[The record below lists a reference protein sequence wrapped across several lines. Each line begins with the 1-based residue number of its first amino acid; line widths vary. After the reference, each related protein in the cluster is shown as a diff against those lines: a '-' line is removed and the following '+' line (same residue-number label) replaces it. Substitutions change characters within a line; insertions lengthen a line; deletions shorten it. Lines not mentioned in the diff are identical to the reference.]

1 MAGAKPYTEGQIAS
15 LFRSRAMRDYAA
27 SARRNRALFAVGLST
42 GCRVSELVRIRRG
55 DVVDEYGAIR
65 SDLRIWQIKQK
76 RFRSVPVANRLFF
89 EFVPAYLQELERLG
103 YVQREDWLFPGRN
116 EGHISVRTVNR
127 IYAAAHRELKMSG
140 YSSHSTRKTWAVQ
153 VYTRVTEANRA
164 GRIACDPF
172 EKLCQL
178 GGWES
183 YDAARRYIADA
194 VDNRREI
201 QEGLYPG
208 LRELQVSP

>member
-1 MAGAKPYTEGQIAS
+1 M
-15 LFRSRAMRDYAA
+15 
-27 SARRNRALFAVGLST
+27 
-42 GCRVSELVRIRRG
+42 
-55 DVVDEYGAIR
+55 VDEYGAIR
-65 SDLRIWQIKQK
+65 SDLRIWQMKQK

-89 EFVPAYLQELERLG
+89 EFVPDYLLELERLG
-103 YVQREDWLFPGRN
+103 YVQREDWLFPGRSAR
-116 EGHISVRTVNR
+116 HISVRTVNR

-164 GRIACDPF
+164 GKIACDPF

-208 LRELQVSP
+208 LRELKVSL